1 MSDYFRFYCDG
12 LDEPRFLYAMHQS
25 THVPVTWL
33 WVLCECARTKKN
45 QIQKPTNAMLVG
57 LQHKL
62 NVPPGS
68 VQLCLNLLVEIDYL
82 EEADGTYIVRKWN
95 DLQSK
100 YMQEKAWKE
109 SHRNQK
115 EPKETK
121 NPIGEERRGE
131 ERTDK
136 SNRESDPGGC
146 LKVTFKGDLVT
157 GDAPTVERSGGFTLQ
172 ECLDASVAIGMPRE
186 DVEAFFAHYD
196 QYDWIGS
203 QGRKITKLP
212 SALAKWKSQRQ
223 NHAPKQVG
231 RANGQTPVWAR
242 KKAAEEALAPLR
254 NKNYPTNEQAAE
266 MRRLKKIIAECNA
279 ELSA

>member
-1 MSDYFRFYCDG
+1 MDM
-12 LDEPRFLYAMHQS
+12 PFLKFFVRDWQADQQLRLCS
-25 THVPVTWL
+25 LEARGCWL
-33 WVLCECARTKKN
+33 EL
-45 QIQKPTNAMLVG
+45 
-57 LQHKL
+57 
-62 NVPPGS
+62 
-68 VQLCLNLLVEIDYL
+68 LLVMHGAKRRGYL
-82 EEADGTYIVRKWN
+82 EDQSGVPLTDEQIATLIGTFKGDLYRCKRELLKHGVPGVDENGCWYSRRMVKEEHKRRLCSEAAKGRG
-95 DLQSK
+95 
-100 YMQEKAWKE
+100 
-109 SHRNQK
+109 
-115 EPKETK
+115 
-121 NPIGEERRGE
+121 NPALKKTEEQ
-131 ERTDK
+131 TPDTI
-136 SNRESDPGGC
+136 DPDTRGC

-157 GDAPTVERSGGFTLQ
+157 GDAPTVERTSGFTLQ

-203 QGRKITKLP
+203 QGRKITKLS

-231 RANGQTPVWAR
+231 RANGQTPAWAR